1 MADAIVEEIDGR
13 RIRIGDHWLTDFASC
28 NYLGFD
34 LDPEIIEG
42 IPPYLRRWGTHPS
55 WSRLVC
61 NPALFEE
68 VEDELRRLLGVDEVL
83 CLPTLTI
90 LHANAIPVLSAGGTI
105 WVDERA
111 HRTLVDPCLVAKCRG
126 TDLRSFRHND
136 HEDLA
141 RQLRA
146 ATTGPRLIVM
156 DGVHSMTGNAP
167 DLAEFARTAR
177 EHGALLYIDDAHG
190 FGVLGE
196 RTGADRT
203 PYGSRGNA
211 IVRHFGESYD
221 SILLTSGFSKAY
233 SSLLAFI
240 TCSPEVKGLLKVAA
254 PAYAYS
260 GPPPIAALAAALLGL
275 RINAARG
282 DDVRG
287 TLYRRSRLVLEH
299 LDKLGVAT
307 RNESS
312 FPIITVAVAEP
323 ATLFEAGQFL
333 YDRGIYVTLT
343 PYPVVP
349 RTDVGFRIQVT
360 AANTDEQIDHLN
372 EVLTEVR
379 DRFGLR
385 ATYA

>member
-1 MADAIVEEIDGR
+1 MGDAVVAEIDGR
-13 RIRIGDHWLTDFASC
+13 RIRIGDQWLTDFASC

-42 IPPYLRRWGTHPS
+42 IPPYLRQWGTHPS
-55 WSRLVC
+55 WARLVAS
-61 NPALFEE
+61 PALFEE
-68 VEDELRRLLGVDEVL
+68 VEDELRALMGVDEVL

-90 LHANAIPVLSAGGTI
+90 LHANAIPLLSAGGTI

-111 HRTLVDPCLVAKCRG
+111 HRTLVDPCLVARGRG

-141 RQLRA
+141 RQLEA
-146 ATTGPRLIVM
+146 ATTGPRLVVM

-167 DLAEFARTAR
+167 DLNAFARVTR
-177 EHGALLYIDDAHG
+177 EHGALLYLDDAHG
-190 FGVLGE
+190 FGVLG
-196 RTGADRT
+196 DRAPDDET
-203 PYGSRGNA
+203 PYGRRGNA

-221 SILLTSGFSKAY
+221 NIVLTAGFSKAY
-233 SSLLAFI
+233 SSLLAFMV
-240 TCSPEVKGLLKVAA
+240 CSAEVKELIKIAA

-260 GPPPIAALAAALLGL
+260 GPPPIASLASALLGM
-275 RINAARG
+275 RINQARG
-282 DDVRG
+282 DQVRA
-287 TLYRRSRLVLEH
+287 TLYQRTRLVLDH

-307 RNESS
+307 NNESG
-312 FPIITVAVAEP
+312 FPIITVAVAR
-323 ATLFEAGQFL
+323 AQDLDDVGHLL
-333 YDRGIYVTLT
+333 YERGIYVTLT

-349 RTDVGFRIQVT
+349 RADVGFRIQVT
-360 AANTDEQIDHLN
+360 AANTDSEIDHLT

-385 ATYA
+385 AIRA